1 MVWQEQIE
9 TLVCLLS
16 EADLKADQQANS
28 YWPSDRKE
36 PLRIG
41 QSLEIT
47 LQSVKADACAPWGT
61 ERIFTVLNLKENTS
75 R

>member
-16 EADLKADQQANS
+16 EADLRADATS
-28 YWPSDRKE
+28 CYWPSDRKE

-41 QSLEIT
+41 LSLEIT
-47 LQSVKADACAPWGT
+47 LQSVKVDTSAPWGT